1 MSKKKRGLGRGLD
14 SLLGTQKKV
23 EQASHDSQAL
33 RQLPIEWLQPCRF
46 QPRKHFDAAGLQELA
61 DSLKAQGMIQ
71 PISAR
76 SLGNDAYEIIA
87 GERRWRAAQMLGWR
101 EVPVVVHEVGD
112 QVVMAMALIENI
124 QREDLNPLEEA
135 EALGRLLDECGMTHQ
150 EVAEAVGRSRTAV
163 TNLLRLRELE
173 PAVKTLLENGEL
185 DMGHARALLALEK
198 EEQPTAA
205 REVVRR
211 GLNVRQTEQLVRGW
225 GKKAEDGGKP
235 RPRDRDVERLENR
248 LGEHLGTRVALQHN
262 ARGKGRM
269 VVDFHSLDELEGI
282 LEKLGIPLNDLP

>member
-23 EQASHDSQAL
+23 AATGPDDSGL
-33 RQLPIEWLQPCRF
+33 RQMPVEWLEPCRF
-46 QPRKHFDAAGLQELA
+46 QPRRHFDPTGLQELA

-76 SLGNDAYEIIA
+76 PLAKERFEIIA

-101 EVPVVVHEVGD
+101 DVPVVVHEASD
-112 QVVMAMALIENI
+112 EVVMAMALIENI
-124 QREDLNPLEEA
+124 QREDLTPLEEA

-150 EVAEAVGRSRTAV
+150 QVAEAVGRSRTAV

-173 PAVKTLLENGEL
+173 PPVRAMLEAREL
-185 DMGHARALLALEK
+185 DMGHARALLGLQGG
-198 EEQPTAA
+198 EQVEAA

-211 GLNVRQTEQLVRGW
+211 GLNVRQTEKLVREW
-225 GKKAEDGGKP
+225 GRKP
-235 RPRDRDVERLENR
+235 AARPTRPRDRDVERLENL
-248 LGEHLGTRVALQHN
+248 LGEHLGTRVVLQHN

-269 VVDFHSLDELEGI
+269 LVDFHSLDELEGI
-282 LEKLGIPLNDLP
+282 LEKLGISLDELP